1 MDTHCPELA
10 GWWCLIRLPTNCV
23 IQPGRLAHCVPTMRK
38 QSHSSP
44 SPSYRND
51 FLSPRALLCFLDKK
65 RTSPFP
71 LGPHNSHQEASSA
84 CVIDKPSFRTG
95 AGLDVT
101 WPCMEHGATRAG
113 TWQQQP
119 YLPTCPEWPA
129 PGTRPSFQDCSS
141 WGPMLRHGVKLQ
153 PATLVFHIG
162 TCLSSCKAAEVGPS
176 ARAPCTHMETWMKL
190 LKELC
195 V

>member
-1 MDTHCPELA
+1 MTFSPQEPSCASWTRKEH
-10 GWWCLIRLPTNCV
+10 LPSPWGHTT
-23 IQPGRLAHCVPTMRK
+23 PTRK
-38 QSHSSP
+38 QAV
-44 SPSYRND
+44 
-51 FLSPRALLCFLDKK
+51 LVLL
-65 RTSPFP
+65 TSQV
-71 LGPHNSHQEASSA
+71 S
-84 CVIDKPSFRTG
+84 
-95 AGLDVT
+95 GLVQG